1 MKLNKTDYMTI
12 LNYYNLPIPKHSS
25 TLKNKA
31 EQILSEKLCRCIK
44 KVGNAI
50 KSEPKAIGVCTRNI
64 FKRKGLK
71 RGKFTCRKKNGQKN
85 GQKKNSQ
92 KNSQTIQISK

>member
-1 MKLNKTDYMTI
+1 MSSMKLNNSDYKTI
-12 LNYYNLPIPKHSS
+12 LNYYNLPIPNHKS

-44 KVGNAI
+44 KVGKSV
-50 KSEPKAIGVCTRNI
+50 KSESKAIGICTRSI

-71 RGKFTCRKKNGQKN
+71 RGKFTCQKRD
-85 GQKKNSQ
+85 GKQS
-92 KNSQTIQISK
+92 IQLSK

>member
-1 MKLNKTDYMTI
+1 MASPSSMKLNKSDYTTI

-25 TLKNKA
+25 TLKHKA

-44 KVGNAI
+44 KVGKAI

-64 FKRKGLK
+64 FKKKGLK
-71 RGKFTCRKKNGQKN
+71 RGKFTCRRKR
-85 GQKKNSQ
+85 S
-92 KNSQTIQISK
+92 IQLTK

>member
-1 MKLNKTDYMTI
+1 MSSPSSMKLNKSDYTTI

-44 KVGNAI
+44 KVGKAV

-71 RGKFTCRKKNGQKN
+71 RGKFTCRKKNGK
-85 GQKKNSQ
+85 
-92 KNSQTIQISK
+92 QTVQLSK

>member
-1 MKLNKTDYMTI
+1 MSLPSSMKLNKTDYTII

-44 KVGNAI
+44 KVGKAV

-64 FKRKGLK
+64 FKRRGLK
-71 RGKFTCRKKNGQKN
+71 RGKFTCRRKR
-85 GQKKNSQ
+85 S
-92 KNSQTIQISK
+92 IQLSK

>member
-1 MKLNKTDYMTI
+1 MASPSSMKLNKSDYKTI
-12 LNYYNLPIPKHSS
+12 LNYYNLPIPKHNS
-25 TLKNKA
+25 TLKHKA

-44 KVGNAI
+44 KVGKSV

-71 RGKFTCRKKNGQKN
+71 RGKFTCKKN
-85 GQKKNSQ
+85 GQKKNS
-92 KNSQTIQISK
+92 KQTVQLSK